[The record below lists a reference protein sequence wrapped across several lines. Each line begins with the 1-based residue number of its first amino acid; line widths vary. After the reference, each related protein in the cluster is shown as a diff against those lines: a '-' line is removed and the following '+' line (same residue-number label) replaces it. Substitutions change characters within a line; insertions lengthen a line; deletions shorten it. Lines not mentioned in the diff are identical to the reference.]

1 MQKIFLKPIAKEIS
15 YSSAEPNTHYDGF
28 EYVPRDEKTK
38 HLGHL
43 YIIGHLKHGE
53 ENMAY
58 VLNLVS
64 SLAKREYYSEN
75 GSIEE
80 HSKKAFDHTL
90 KKINDVL
97 EDFFENKEFQLD
109 LGLVA
114 MAGKNIH
121 IAKLGK
127 FKIFLARSGEM
138 IDILNNVDLFQK
150 ELTEEKKF
158 SSVISGKIQEGDK
171 LFALFPTRSLSAR
184 EKSIKLSLAKDN
196 QEEFL
201 ANLASLRQSAK
212 NFSCG
217 GFHIEIK
224 KVTETEIPIR
234 SAYRTGAD
242 IEPVFGNQS
251 MESKLISF
259 EQEEKNESSQ
269 KADKKATSAPGQL
282 ISSADM
288 SIIRKRNI
296 LEKIQEKLTPRYSFK
311 NLNRHRSWKGIVLAM
326 IVLLGGI
333 WGAKMLLQNNPEKS
347 VLHSAREN
355 LKLAEIKITQ
365 NEADSARDLLGLS
378 LSSLIN
384 LKENN
389 EKVEELKGKISTVLD
404 CLDLVSNRQ
413 PEIFSSFSNA
423 AATVKKILVFKNN
436 LLAVNQ
442 DQKTFKVTKE
452 AQTETSLPEL
462 IITVSAKD
470 YSVYEDNLYTLDSR
484 AIYKYADAMT
494 GGKEKKLWLGGLT
507 DADPQN
513 IAVDGNVYIL
523 SSNGLVVKYFKG
535 KEEARINLNAKISP
549 ASPTGGPSIKMLIGK
564 DSPYIYLA
572 DFTNKKIRVF
582 DKTTGSLVMTYK
594 TSVLSSFTDAALGD
608 KVLYL
613 SSGDNQIWKIDLN

>member
-1 MQKIFLKPIAKEIS
+1 MEKIFLKPIAKEIS
-15 YSSAEPNTHYDGF
+15 YRPSEPNIHCDSF
-28 EYVPRDEKTK
+28 EYGPRDEKTK

-43 YIIGHLKHGE
+43 YVVGHLKHGE

-75 GSIEE
+75 GSAEE
-80 HSKKAFDHTL
+80 HPKKAFDHTL
-90 KKINDVL
+90 KKLNDVL

-114 MAGKNIH
+114 MAGENIH

-127 FKIFLARSGEM
+127 FKIFLARSGEI
-138 IDILNNVDLFQK
+138 IDILNNIDLFQK

-184 EKSIKLSLAKDN
+184 EKSIKLSLVKNN

-201 ANLASLRQSAK
+201 ANLASLNQSAK

-217 GFHIEIK
+217 GFHIEVK

-234 SAYRTGAD
+234 SAY
-242 IEPVFGNQS
+242 EVPVTPQ
-251 MESKLISF
+251 LTAV
-259 EQEEKNESSQ
+259 EEKPAPPTLKQ
-269 KADKKATSAPGQL
+269 KEGKL

-288 SIIRKRNI
+288 SITKRQNI
-296 LEKIQEKLTPRYSFK
+296 LEKIREKITPRRSFK
-311 NLNRHRSWKGIVLAM
+311 SLNHNQSWKGIALVVV
-326 IVLLGGI
+326 ILLGGI
-333 WGAKMLLQNNPEKS
+333 WGAKTLLQNNPEES
-347 VLHSAREN
+347 VLNSAKEN
-355 LKLAEIKITQ
+355 LKLAEIKVTQ
-365 NEADSARDLLGLS
+365 NETDSARDLLGLS
-378 LSSLIN
+378 LSSLVN
-384 LKENN
+384 LKEN
-389 EKVEELKGKISTVLD
+389 KKTEELKDKISSLLD
-404 CLDLVSNRQ
+404 RLDLVSNRQ

-423 AATVKKILVFKNN
+423 AATVNKILVFKED
-436 LLAVNQ
+436 LLAINPEKKVFKITQ
-442 DQKTFKVTKE
+442 D
-452 AQTETSLPEL
+452 AQTEISLPEL
-462 IITVSAKD
+462 LLNLTVKDSAI
-470 YSVYEDNLYTLDSR
+470 YEGNLYALDGR

-494 GGKEKKLWLGGLT
+494 GGKEKRLWLGGLT
-507 DADPQN
+507 DSDPQN

-523 SSNGLVVKYFKG
+523 SSDGTIIRYFKG
-535 KEEARINLNAKISP
+535 KEEAKINLNAKIS
-549 ASPTGGPSIKMLIGK
+549 ASSKMLIGK
-564 DSPYIYLA
+564 DSPHIYFA

-594 TSVLSSFTDAALGD
+594 TSNLSSFTDAALGD

-613 SSGDNQIWKIDLN
+613 SSGDNQIWKIELN